1 MNSESNVDFNVLF
14 KKIYKELGINWLDD
28 LENDDDRLLSIMKDF
43 ENLFPDLKETNSFMI
58 LLKSITVFV
67 QYRNILLKKNDV
79 YDFFIMSYK
88 FLIDHLIKKRNNTV
102 PFTLSTYDNIV
113 FEICN
118 DLVVRYD
125 KFSDNVKVQF
135 PNLLV
140 DILSI
145 IFFKVDLDGRKVSL
159 FQLKPYYESKKSLLV
174 NGKYSYP
181 QKDLSSIL
189 NTNIDHSGQLS
200 GQNKN
205 NMEISIDREFQ
216 MQKEKLLVANDDI
229 HPSKEASRLD
239 HSKMIEEM
247 ANKIAQIVQRDPLQV
262 KNSLNKLPGKDI
274 QKLYDISNNYNK
286 VLRYGKL
293 IELKDFKSE
302 VESELGRSLS
312 DKQIRHSQISIKK
325 VQFYI
330 EQILDKKFEPHL
342 THGINHVKHNFEYG
356 YRLVGLISNSKS
368 KNKSN
373 ISQSGIL
380 HQSSNT

>member
-1 MNSESNVDFNVLF
+1 
-14 KKIYKELGINWLDD
+14 
-28 LENDDDRLLSIMKDF
+28 
-43 ENLFPDLKETNSFMI
+43 
-58 LLKSITVFV
+58 
-67 QYRNILLKKNDV
+67 
-79 YDFFIMSYK
+79 
-88 FLIDHLIKKRNNTV
+88 
-102 PFTLSTYDNIV
+102 
-113 FEICN
+113 
-118 DLVVRYD
+118 
-125 KFSDNVKVQF
+125 
-135 PNLLV
+135 
-140 DILSI
+140 
-145 IFFKVDLDGRKVSL
+145 VDLDGRKVSL

-189 NTNIDHSGQLS
+189 NTNIDQLGQLS

-229 HPSKEASRLD
+229 HPSTEASRLD

-293 IELKDFKSE
+293 IELKDFKSK

-312 DKQIRHSQISIKK
+312 DKQIRHSLISIKK

-373 ISQSGIL
+373 ISQSDIL
-380 HQSSNT
+380 HEL

>member
-1 MNSESNVDFNVLF
+1 MSKMNSESNVDFNVLF
-14 KKIYKELGINWLDD
+14 KKSYKELGINWLDD
-28 LENDDDRLLSIMKDF
+28 LENDDDHLISLMKEF
-43 ENLFPDLKETNSFMI
+43 ENLYPNLKETNSFMI

-67 QYRNILLKKNDV
+67 QYKDILLKKNDI

-88 FLIDHLIKKRNNTV
+88 FLIDHLIKKQNGSV
-102 PFTLSTYDNIV
+102 PFTLTTYDNIV

-118 DLVVRYD
+118 DLLASYD
-125 KFSDNVKVQF
+125 KFSDKVKVQF

-145 IFFKVDLDGRKVSL
+145 IFFKMDLDGRKISL
-159 FQLKPYYESKKSLLV
+159 FQLKSYYESKKSLLV
-174 NGKYSYP
+174 NESYSYP
-181 QKDLSSIL
+181 RKDLSSIL
-189 NTNIDHSGQLS
+189 NTNLNYTGQLDD
-200 GQNKN
+200 QNN
-205 NMEISIDREFQ
+205 IQISINREFQ
-216 MQKEKLLVANDDI
+216 QEKEELLYPDDEI
-229 HPSKEASRLD
+229 SQSIGTGIMPD

-247 ANKIAQIVQRDPLQV
+247 ANKIAQIVQRDPQQV
-262 KNSLNKLPGKDI
+262 KNSLNKLPGKEV
-274 QKLYDISNNYNK
+274 QKLYDISSNYNK

-356 YRLVGLISNSKS
+356 YRLVGLISNSKQKS
-368 KNKSN
+368 KKN
-373 ISQSGIL
+373 IS
-380 HQSSNT
+380 

>member
-14 KKIYKELGINWLDD
+14 KKSYKELGINWLDD

-189 NTNIDHSGQLS
+189 NTNIDQLGQLS

-229 HPSKEASRLD
+229 HPSTEASRLD

-293 IELKDFKSE
+293 IELKDFKSK

>member
-14 KKIYKELGINWLDD
+14 KKSYKELGINWLDD

-43 ENLFPDLKETNSFMI
+43 ENWFPDLKEPNSFMI

-189 NTNIDHSGQLS
+189 NTNIDHSGQLA

-205 NMEISIDREFQ
+205 NIQISIDREFQ
-216 MQKEKLLVANDDI
+216 LQKEKLLVANNDI
-229 HPSKEASRLD
+229 HPSTEASRLD

-293 IELKDFKSE
+293 IELKDFKSK

>member
-14 KKIYKELGINWLDD
+14 KKSYKELGINWLDD

-189 NTNIDHSGQLS
+189 NTNIDHSGQLA

-205 NMEISIDREFQ
+205 NIQISIDREFQ
-216 MQKEKLLVANDDI
+216 LQKEKLLVANNDI
-229 HPSKEASRLD
+229 HPSTEASRLD

-293 IELKDFKSE
+293 IELKDFKSK

>member
-14 KKIYKELGINWLDD
+14 KKSYKELGINWLDD

-43 ENLFPDLKETNSFMI
+43 ENWFPDLKEPNSFMI

-189 NTNIDHSGQLS
+189 NTNIDHSGQLA

-205 NMEISIDREFQ
+205 NIQISIDREFQ
-216 MQKEKLLVANDDI
+216 LQKEKLLVANDDI
-229 HPSKEASRLD
+229 HPSTEASRLD

-293 IELKDFKSE
+293 IELKDFKSK

>member
-14 KKIYKELGINWLDD
+14 KKSYKELGSNWLDD
-28 LENDDDRLLSIMKDF
+28 LENDDDRLLSIRKDF
-43 ENLFPDLKETNSFMI
+43 ENWFPDLKGPNSFMI

-189 NTNIDHSGQLS
+189 NTNIDHSGQLA

-205 NMEISIDREFQ
+205 NMQIPIDREFQ
-216 MQKEKLLVANDDI
+216 LQKEKLLVANDDI
-229 HPSKEASRLD
+229 HPSTEASRLD

-262 KNSLNKLPGKDI
+262 KNSLNKRPGKGI

-293 IELKDFKSE
+293 IELKDFKSK

>member
-14 KKIYKELGINWLDD
+14 KKSYKELGINWLDD

-189 NTNIDHSGQLS
+189 NTNIDHSGQLA

-205 NMEISIDREFQ
+205 NVQISIDREFQ
-216 MQKEKLLVANDDI
+216 LQKEKLLVANDDI
-229 HPSKEASRLD
+229 HPSTGVSRLD

-293 IELKDFKSE
+293 IELKDFKSK

>member
-1 MNSESNVDFNVLF
+1 MNNELNVDFNVLY
-14 KKIYKELGINWLDD
+14 KKSYKELGINWLDD
-28 LENDDDRLLSIMKDF
+28 LENDDDHLIFMMKEF

-67 QYRNILLKKNDV
+67 QYKSIMLKKNDV

-88 FLIDHLIKKRNNTV
+88 FLIDHLIKKRNSSV
-102 PFTLSTYDNIV
+102 PFTLTTYDNIV

-118 DLVVRYD
+118 DLLSNYD
-125 KFSDNVKVQF
+125 KFSNTVKIQF

-140 DILSI
+140 DILSV
-145 IFFKVDLDGRKVSL
+145 IFFKTDLDGRKISL
-159 FQLKPYYESKKSLLV
+159 FQLKAYYESKKYLLV
-174 NGKYSYP
+174 NAEYSYP

-189 NTNIDHSGQLS
+189 NTNLNYLGQLDN
-200 GQNKN
+200 QNN
-205 NMEISIDREFQ
+205 IQISINTEFQ
-216 MQKEKLLVANDDI
+216 QQKEELLGTYEDI
-229 HPSKEASRLD
+229 NQSIGNSIPN

-247 ANKIAQIVQRDPLQV
+247 ANKISQIVQRDPQQV
-262 KNSLNKLPGKDI
+262 RNSLNKLPGKEV

-286 VLRYGKL
+286 VLKYGKL

-302 VESELGRSLS
+302 VENELGRSLS

-368 KNKSN
+368 KNKKNLS
-373 ISQSGIL
+373 
-380 HQSSNT
+380 